1 MNLITLIIIML
12 IATIAIP
19 LLLMSLAKDNP
30 YLGITTLFVFGTAT
44 MYLCVISISIEKGTC
59 PYAPYETN
67 IYETTGEYRVSA
79 GRFSTNIGFKYIKD
93 GEVTNGGDNV
103 HEIFFTE
110 NGEPSYVV
118 ERKYN
123 IWGIRDSATD
133 LYISEDEYEQT
144 MKEYAVGPDSH

>member
-12 IATIAIP
+12 IATFAIP

-30 YLGITTLFVFGTAT
+30 YLGITAFFVFGTAT
-44 MYLCVISISIEKGTC
+44 MYLCVISFSIERGTC

-67 IYETTGEYRVSA
+67 IYETTGEYRISA
-79 GRFSTNIGFKYIKD
+79 GRFSTDIGFKYIKD
-93 GEVTNGGDNV
+93 GEVTNDGNDV

-123 IWGIRDSATD
+123 IWGIRASATD
-133 LYISEDEYEQT
+133 LYISEDEYNQT
-144 MKEYAVGPDSH
+144 MKEYAVGPGSH

>member
-12 IATIAIP
+12 IVTIVIP

-30 YLGITTLFVFGTAT
+30 YLGITAFFVFGVAT
-44 MYLCVISISIEKGTC
+44 IYLCVIDISIERGTC
-59 PYAPYETN
+59 PYVPYETN
-67 IYETTGEYRVSA
+67 VYEATGEYRISA
-79 GRFSTNIGFKYIKD
+79 GRYSTGIGFKYIKD
-93 GEVTNGGDNV
+93 GEVINDGDDV
-103 HEIFFTE
+103 HEISFTE

-123 IWGIRDSATD
+123 IWGIRASATD